1 MKKRTS
7 IFIFL
12 ILFSCSSLKDA
23 GKVIRNEKITTTDE
37 FLVKKKDPLIL
48 PPNYEKIPQPDT
60 LKENKSKEKDVKSIL
75 KINTKNQSLKKN
87 SSTEKSI
94 IEKIKMSGK
103 E

>member
-1 MKKRTS
+1 MKKITS

>member
-1 MKKRTS
+1 MKKITS

-87 SSTEKSI
+87 SSTEK
-94 IEKIKMSGK
+94 
-103 E
+103 

>member
-1 MKKRTS
+1 MKKISS
-7 IFIFL
+7 IFIL
-12 ILFSCSSLKDA
+12 ITLLSCSSLKDA

-48 PPNYEKIPQPDT
+48 PPNYEKIPEPDT
-60 LKENKSKEKDVKSIL
+60 LKENESKEKDVKSIL
-75 KINTKNQSLKKN
+75 KITTKNKSLAKD

-94 IEKIKMSGK
+94 IDKIKMSGK

>member
-1 MKKRTS
+1 MKKITS

-23 GKVIRNEKITTTDE
+23 GKVIRNEKIITTDE

>member
-1 MKKRTS
+1 MKKITS

-94 IEKIKMSGK
+94 IEKIKMSEK

>member
-1 MKKRTS
+1 MKKITS

-48 PPNYEKIPQPDT
+48 TTNYEKIPQPDT

-75 KINTKNQSLKKN
+75 KINTKNQS
-87 SSTEKSI
+87 
-94 IEKIKMSGK
+94 
-103 E
+103 

>member
-1 MKKRTS
+1 MKKITS

-60 LKENKSKEKDVKSIL
+60 LKENKSKEKSVKSIL

>member
-1 MKKRTS
+1 MKTITS

-12 ILFSCSSLKDA
+12 ILHSCSSLKDA

-60 LKENKSKEKDVKSIL
+60 LKENKSKEKSVKSIL

>member
-1 MKKRTS
+1 MKKITS

-94 IEKIKMSGK
+94 IERIKMSGK

>member
-1 MKKRTS
+1 MKKITS

-12 ILFSCSSLKDA
+12 IFFSCSSLKDA

-60 LKENKSKEKDVKSIL
+60 LKENKSKEKSVKSIL

>member
-1 MKKRTS
+1 MKKITS

-94 IEKIKMSGK
+94 IDKIKMSGK